1 MYGQDYLQGPRPA
14 VPGSKGDGFSAPWN
28 FGGPQR
34 VTSNGATPLSSL
46 YGANTPSSVYSMNSM
61 QGSTP
66 HALQNGMTP
75 LSIMGSNIPTPM
87 SMYFPPGS
95 TGLTPTL
102 SVAGY
107 GGLTP
112 SAAGFMTPG
121 ASGMAFTP
129 TQFLAAQAM
138 GGAQMQGMFFLSGGG
153 NAGGGHGVWCVTPHA
168 QMAHGVA
175 QSLAGDAMLPPATN
189 QAASFAATPHAGN
202 GMHPM
207 GSNGYTALSGST
219 PVASFGAPP
228 TCFAGPLMPGMMT
241 PHGASMLSPGWL
253 GQGTPMVTAGGMG
266 ILLGAQTPN
275 ISQAQPTKAAFAS
288 ATSGSAHA
296 ANSESVACAPQAV
309 AAYQGGGGAVEG
321 SSADLA
327 DRSKILKV
335 ARQDDKEKPA
345 ADSEDV
351 KRPKPPSQ
359 PSSGSALQAGGI
371 LGPLLAGKLPVLENT
386 TNAGGR
392 GVPTLPGFSPSI
404 FLSTLSPTVYCNS
417 PALLGVQQPISAG
430 ALVQQPISAGSQSA
444 VSVAKP
450 ADGVHVSAVA
460 LPGGE
465 DGKGSGKE
473 ANPAHRPAG
482 ADQQTEPASLLHVT
496 SVEGGGLR
504 ARRAAKAVATTTSAE
519 GIDATSQAQAVDSRG
534 EGGREQRKRRLDSAV
549 VDTDRPHKG
558 DNSGVGKHKKRPPSL
573 AIGLGGVLPS

>member
-1 MYGQDYLQGPRPA
+1 
-14 VPGSKGDGFSAPWN
+14 
-28 FGGPQR
+28 
-34 VTSNGATPLSSL
+34 
-46 YGANTPSSVYSMNSM
+46 MNSM

-66 HALQNGMTP
+66 HASQNGMTP

-87 SMYFPPGS
+87 SMYFPPG
-95 TGLTPTL
+95 GLTPTL

-112 SAAGFMTPG
+112 PAAGFMAPG

-138 GGAQMQGMFFLSGGG
+138 GGAQMQGMFFLSGCG

-207 GSNGYTALSGST
+207 VSNGYTALSGST
-219 PVASFGAPP
+219 PMASFGAPS

-253 GQGTPMVTAGGMG
+253 GQGTPIVNAGGMG
-266 ILLGAQTPN
+266 ILRGAQTPN
-275 ISQAQPTKAAFAS
+275 VSQAQPTKAAFAS

-309 AAYQGGGGAVEG
+309 AAYEGGGGAVEG
-321 SSADLA
+321 SSTDLA

-371 LGPLLAGKLPVLENT
+371 LGPLLAGKLPILESS

-404 FLSTLSPTVYCNS
+404 FLSTLSPTVYSNS

-430 ALVQQPISAGSQSA
+430 SQAA

-465 DGKGSGKE
+465 DGEGRDKE
-473 ANPAHRPAG
+473 ASPAHRPAG
-482 ADQQTEPASLLHVT
+482 DVADQQTEPASLLHVT
-496 SVEGGGLR
+496 AVEGGGLR

-519 GIDATSQAQAVDSRG
+519 GIHAASEAQEVDSCG
-534 EGGREQRKRRLDSAV
+534 EGGQERRKRRLDSAV

-558 DNSGVGKHKKRPPSL
+558 DSRGDGRVWGKHKKRPPSL